1 MQKGPGTFSPTTG
14 LPPPSTG
21 CVTDAQ
27 QLELIDRARRGDTEA
42 FGDLVDRHRH
52 AVYRAALAA
61 LRSPDEAEDVAQET
75 FVTAYQKLDTFRGE
89 ASFKT
94 WVVTI
99 AWRKALDRRTS
110 LARWWRAMRP
120 GHDAVN
126 EPDDTV
132 ERLAAG
138 GPSQEDELLGTELA
152 GHIRRLVATLP
163 ARLRDPLLL
172 VGSGDHSYEEA
183 AAVVG
188 APVGTVKWR
197 VSEARRLLKRK
208 LAQLGYGDD

>member
-1 MQKGPGTFSPTTG
+1 MSENPTGGPA
-14 LPPPSTG
+14 PPSTG

-27 QLELIDRARRGDTEA
+27 LLELVDRARQGDTEA

-61 LRSPDEAEDVAQET
+61 LRSPEEAEDVAQEA

-99 AWRKALDRRTS
+99 AWRKALDRRAS
-110 LARWWRAMRP
+110 LSRWWRTARP
-120 GHDAVN
+120 EATAADEPGDAI
-126 EPDDTV
+126 
-132 ERLAAG
+132 ERLAAS
-138 GPSQEDELLGTELA
+138 GPSQEDEFLGSELA
-152 GHIRRLVATLP
+152 GHLRRLVTTLP
-163 ARLRDPLLL
+163 AKLRDSLLL
-172 VGSGDHSYEEA
+172 VGSGDYSYEEA
-183 AAVVG
+183 AAVIG

-208 LAQLGYGDD
+208 LARLGYGDD